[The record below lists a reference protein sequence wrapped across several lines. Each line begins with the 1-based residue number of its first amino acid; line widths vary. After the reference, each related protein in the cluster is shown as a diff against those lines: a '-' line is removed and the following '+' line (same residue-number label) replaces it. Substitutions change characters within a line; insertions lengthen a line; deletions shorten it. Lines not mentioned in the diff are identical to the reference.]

1 MEYYSTIKKNK
12 IMPFA
17 ATWMDL
23 DIITLT
29 EVRKIDTIWYNLYV
43 ESKIQIYLQSRLRY
57 REQTCLKGRAVGEG
71 RRGRLGLAAANYQ
84 Y

>member
-1 MEYYSTIKKNK
+1 
-12 IMPFA
+12 MPFA

-71 RRGRLGLAAANYQ
+71 RRGRLGLRLPTINIEYRMDKQRAAA
-84 Y
+84 